1 MKEHAGIDSGR
12 RGLHGPTLT
21 IPPRKTELQHVLS
34 LFSEASVQPRR
45 SGSTTSLM
53 WEAPITPR
61 SCCQPTVRF
70 APSRAQAPAAAWYE
84 RELHDQYGIEIIGH
98 PDLRPL
104 IFHENWPDGVYPMVD
119 AVDNVPWSKRDYRF
133 LQVQGEG
140 IAEVAVGPV
149 HAGIIE
155 PGHFRFSVVGD
166 TILHLELRHFYTH
179 KGTEKL
185 FEGRSATDGVMLA
198 ESVSG
203 DNCFAHAV
211 CYSQAVENACGID
224 VPPRAL
230 AIRLIGLEFE
240 RLVCHISDIGGLCTD
255 VGFGVAAAYATRLKE
270 SLLRAVSAVL
280 RNALLARNRGSG
292 RPAIRSG
299 LRSVVRAWS
308 GCLARSLAIS
318 RSSRG

>member
-1 MKEHAGIDSGR
+1 M
-12 RGLHGPTLT
+12 
-21 IPPRKTELQHVLS
+21 
-34 LFSEASVQPRR
+34 R
-45 SGSTTSLM
+45 SI
-53 WEAPITPR
+53 AR
-61 SCCQPTVRF
+61 
-70 APSRAQAPAAAWYE
+70 QAPAAAWYE
-84 RELHDQYGIEIIGH
+84 RELHDQYGIEIVGH

-119 AVDNVPWSKRDYRF
+119 PVDNVPWSKRDYRF

-166 TILHLELRHFYTH
+166 TVLHLELRHFYTH

-185 FEGRSATDGVMLA
+185 FEGRSATDGAMLA

-224 VPPRAL
+224 DSA
-230 AIRLIGLEFE
+230 ARLG
-240 RLVCHISDIGGLCTD
+240 HSSDWTGT
-255 VGFGVAAAYATRLKE
+255 
-270 SLLRAVSAVL
+270 
-280 RNALLARNRGSG
+280 
-292 RPAIRSG
+292 
-299 LRSVVRAWS
+299 
-308 GCLARSLAIS
+308 
-318 RSSRG
+318 